1 MAQAPPLRTAADFR
15 PVPAGV
21 RGSEGDYALAHRA
34 HPHAEL
40 EKGDPQQ
47 LVVEDGVI
55 MLLGRTVSSRARTVK
70 ACSTQVAKI
79 YPAKLNTAIARA
91 VLQTVSE
98 YEALRER
105 VEPLPEC
112 LEAFLSYD

>member
-21 RGSEGDYALAHRA
+21 RGSEADYALA

-47 LVVEDGVI
+47 LVVEDGMI

-70 ACSTQVAKI
+70 ACSTQQW
-79 YPAKLNTAIARA
+79 PRSTRPSSTQPLH
-91 VLQTVSE
+91 
-98 YEALRER
+98 ER
-105 VEPLPEC
+105 
-112 LEAFLSYD
+112 SSNQ